1 MTFLPP
7 PHARD
12 FGDNWVHGPNGERVW
27 GMFGAAGVLVW
38 NRATDCVLLQLRA
51 EWSHHGGTW
60 GIPGGA
66 LKFGEDA
73 VAGAMREAHEEAG
86 VPEEL
91 LIALDTYVIDLG
103 FWAYTTVIVETR
115 ELFEPA
121 YNDAESTDLQ
131 WIGRDQ
137 VESFELHPR
146 FGKSWS
152 LLNDMLATYR
162 AR

>member
-1 MTFLPP
+1 ML
-7 PHARD
+7 
-12 FGDNWVHGPNGERVW
+12 
-27 GMFGAAGVLVW
+27 GAAGVLVW

-73 VAGAMREAHEEAG
+73 IAGAMREAHEEAG

-91 LIALDTYVIDLG
+91 LIALETHVIDLN

-115 ELFEPA
+115 EHFEPA
-121 YNDAESTDLQ
+121 YNDLESTDLQ
-131 WIGRDQ
+131 WIARND

-146 FGKSWS
+146 FGQSWS
-152 LLNDMLATYR
+152 LLIDMLENHR
-162 AR
+162 AQ

>member
-1 MTFLPP
+1 MNYLPP
-7 PHARD
+7 PHQRD

-38 NRATDCVLLQLRA
+38 NRTTDSVLLQLRA

-73 VAGAMREAHEEAG
+73 TAGAMREAHEEAG
-86 VPEEL
+86 VPESL
-91 LIALDTYVIDLG
+91 LIPIDTYVIDLG

-115 ELFEPA
+115 EHFEPA
-121 YNDAESTDLQ
+121 FNDLESTDLQ
-131 WIGRDQ
+131 WIARDD
-137 VESFELHPR
+137 VDSFELHPR
-146 FGKSWS
+146 FGQSWS
-152 LLNDMLATYR
+152 LLNDMLENHR
-162 AR
+162 AQ

>member
-1 MTFLPP
+1 
-7 PHARD
+7 
-12 FGDNWVHGPNGERVW
+12 
-27 GMFGAAGVLVW
+27 MFGAAGVLVW

>member
-1 MTFLPP
+1 
-7 PHARD
+7 
-12 FGDNWVHGPNGERVW
+12 
-27 GMFGAAGVLVW
+27 MFGAAGVLVW
-38 NRATDCVLLQLRA
+38 NRETDSVLLQLRA

-73 VAGAMREAHEEAG
+73 IAGAMREAHEEAG

-91 LIALDTYVIDLG
+91 LIALDTHVIDLN

-115 ELFEPA
+115 EHFEPA
-121 YNDAESTDLQ
+121 YNDLESSDLQ
-131 WIGRDQ
+131 WIARTK

-146 FGKSWS
+146 FGQSWS
-152 LLNDMLATYR
+152 LLNDMLESQR
-162 AR
+162 AQ